1 MHANGHCSERGAA
14 PTNSELDTLVIIDKM
29 SKTGG
34 RIGTIWGTKPRCKNV
49 SARLAKPRY
58 ENGLIFRTF
67 AADVIRRGPPICR
80 SETKGDPLI
89 IRLRATLDT
98 ILDVTKDTP

>member
-1 MHANGHCSERGAA
+1 MI
-14 PTNSELDTLVIIDKM
+14 IIDKM
-29 SKTGG
+29 TKIGG
-34 RIGTIWGTKPRCKNV
+34 RIGTIWGTTPRCKNV
-49 SARLAKPRY
+49 SARLAKAGY

-67 AADVIRRGPPICR
+67 AAEVTRRGPPICR